1 MAYIHSVVE
10 QIHLSHQ
17 TIPAMQESDVH
28 SSTYSLLFIVLF
40 HQPKLVRLLA
50 SSFYIIEAVKHIF
63 SITLPL
69 PYFHLL
75 LILPVMYFSC
85 LELMATPALA

>member
-1 MAYIHSVVE
+1 
-10 QIHLSHQ
+10 
-17 TIPAMQESDVH
+17 MQESDVH

-50 SSFYIIEAVKHIF
+50 LSFCIIEAVKHIF
-63 SITLPL
+63 SITLPP
-69 PYFHLL
+69 PYFHL